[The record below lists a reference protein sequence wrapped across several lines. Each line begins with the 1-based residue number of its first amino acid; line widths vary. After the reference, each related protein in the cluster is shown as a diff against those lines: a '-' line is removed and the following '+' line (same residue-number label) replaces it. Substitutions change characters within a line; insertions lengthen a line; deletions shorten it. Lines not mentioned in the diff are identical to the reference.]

1 MTSNAAQLLT
11 RNCVYV
17 LHRAA
22 ALAASPPAPALPLDR
37 ARLSRLP
44 LAAHPAATCTEMGCG
59 PSTTIVLTP
68 TADTTDERG
77 PASTKHNT
85 QQQQDGGRGGGS
97 PDPIVSL
104 SLHPQRFYTLK
115 SIAKA
120 ANAPD
125 APVLTIISGLVYDV
139 TQFLPMHPG
148 GEDLLRTYGAGQDCT
163 LWFTKPPSDERPFAH
178 VHGKTSLKMLER
190 MRVGWIVSDTDPRA
204 GRSLEDVEAD
214 ESAPTDHR
222 SGKAVEQHRSAAA
235 EDSELASGQRGHA
248 YVHSRDETS
257 AASNN
262 AYQSSTLR
270 MQALHRIKQVERQQT
285 SKHQHNGSAQSAVSL
300 PGMVSSAPQVSV
312 LQAYSQSEIAS
323 HATQH
328 DCWTIAQ
335 RHQVFDVTSLVTTVP
350 PLFDWRRAGGKDSSA
365 YLASKFSEEQVSA
378 FLAPLHIGFVEGH
391 SLQTADLARVPSGTR
406 GGSMAGPNGGAGGPR
421 RSSNSLMS
429 TADTGLDSAAARAAL
444 DAITNDDLTIAASE
458 GLLPAPN
465 NTRYLWRLVA
475 SRDLTHDTKLL
486 TFDPV
491 TAAKD
496 LAFFRAHL
504 SEDDRELA
512 ERFPVVYSPTPLRPA
527 IAHHISVEIPFVLPV
542 ENQAERSQ
550 RERENRPLDVPFRMQ
565 RSYTPLDA
573 GPLVPRSSQLQ
584 LLVKSYPK
592 IAGAHGSEYMHSL
605 RAGDVMVSTGARSRF
620 DFEALAAP
628 RSDDSPKYDYWVCL
642 VAGSGIAAV
651 YAIIRELLR
660 RCSAAQMREQAAVAA
675 GQPPP
680 DQHVRGRSHSS
691 RAASSDSTMH
701 RGRSDSYA
709 CAPCKRI
716 VLIYCS
722 RSEEDIILGPELDA
736 LVEAHPSLFSVF
748 HVLSRPLFSPKASSF
763 SGRLS
768 AELLRIVLP
777 PALQPRDT
785 AQEALMVGG
794 LLGAGAIPGSRP
806 RSPVNAQARPNVHDL
821 HARVVAA
828 QEVVRGSSAASSL
841 HGSPLL
847 NSNSQTGAAV
857 VPNIA
862 AIMAAGNGGSGTNS
876 RPGSRPRSP
885 ARFHFNIPTR
895 STPPTEPAAVA
906 ATAPAAAPAPAT
918 APATVIVAPQPQP
931 AVAAAAIGSGRST
944 LLSVGVKST
953 PPFAP
958 SSAPGSPMPVIGEN
972 LLHVPD
978 GLKNVT
984 SSSDGAGD
992 SLASSHRGSHVP
1004 GGPSALFQRL
1014 GLGGGGGGGAGASG
1028 TGSGS
1033 GSARGVRTTALAL
1046 VCGPIEFNG
1055 AALGLL
1061 AKFGFKRG
1069 LGNMNGKDVHLF

>member
-1 MTSNAAQLLT
+1 
-11 RNCVYV
+11 
-17 LHRAA
+17 
-22 ALAASPPAPALPLDR
+22 
-37 ARLSRLP
+37 
-44 LAAHPAATCTEMGCG
+44 MGCG
-59 PSTTIVLTP
+59 PSTSIVVSHTDAQDDRGN
-68 TADTTDERG
+68 TA
-77 PASTKHNT
+77 AKHA
-85 QQQQDGGRGGGS
+85 GGTGGGGGS
-97 PDPIVSL
+97 PDPVVSL

-115 SIAKA
+115 AIAAA
-120 ANAPD
+120 ANTNDPD
-125 APVLTIISGLVYDV
+125 APVLTIIAGLVYDI
-139 TQFLPMHPG
+139 TDFLPLHPG

-163 LWFTKPPSDERPFAH
+163 LWFTKPPSAERPFAH
-178 VHGKTSLKMLER
+178 VHGKSSMRMLER
-190 MRVGWIVSDTDPRA
+190 MKVGWIVSDDDPRA
-204 GRSLEDVEAD
+204 GKALEEVED
-214 ESAPTDHR
+214 DDTMPQDHR
-222 SGKAVEQHRSAAA
+222 EGKAVEQYRPA
-235 EDSELASGQRGHA
+235 EDSEMASGQRGHA

-257 AASNN
+257 AASHN
-262 AYQSSTLR
+262 AYQSSTIR
-270 MQALHRIKQVERQQT
+270 MQALHRIKQVERQQQN
-285 SKHQHNGSAQSAVSL
+285 SKHTHNASAQSVVSL
-300 PGMVSSAPQVSV
+300 PGMVSSAQPQVSV
-312 LQAYSQSEIAS
+312 LQAYSLADIAA

-350 PLFDWRRAGGKDSSA
+350 PLFDWRKTGGKDSSA
-365 YLASKFSEEQVSA
+365 YLASKFSDEQISA
-378 FLAPLHIGFVEGH
+378 FLAPLHVGFVEGH
-391 SLQTADLARVPSGTR
+391 SLQMADLARVPSGTR
-406 GGSMAGPNGGAGGPR
+406 GGSMAGPNGSGGGPR
-421 RSSNSLMS
+421 RSSNSLVD
-429 TADTGLDSAAARAAL
+429 AAGLDSAAARAAL

-465 NTRYLWRLVA
+465 STRYLWRLVG
-475 SRDLTHDTKLL
+475 SRDFTHDTKLL

-491 TAAKD
+491 THPKE
-496 LAFFRAHL
+496 LAQYRAQL

-542 ENQAERSQ
+542 ENQAERAQ

-573 GPLVPRSSQLQ
+573 GALVPRSSQLQ

-592 IAGAHGSEYMHSL
+592 VAGAHGSEYMHGL
-605 RAGDVMVSTGARSRF
+605 RTGDIMVSTGARSRF

-628 RSDDSPKYDYWVCL
+628 RSDDSPKYDFWVCL

-651 YAIIRELLR
+651 YSIIRELLR
-660 RCSAAQMREQAAVAA
+660 RCAAAQTREQAAAAA
-675 GQPPP
+675 GSQ
-680 DQHVRGRSHSS
+680 QHVRGRSHSS
-691 RAASSDSTMH
+691 RAASSDSTAT
-701 RGRSDSYA
+701 RARSESYSA

-768 AELLRIVLP
+768 IELLRLVLP
-777 PALQPRDT
+777 PALQPRDS
-785 AQEALMVGG
+785 AQDAIMVGG

-806 RSPVNAQARPNVHDL
+806 RSPVNAQARPNVQDL

-828 QEVVRGSSAASSL
+828 QEAVVRGSSGASSL
-841 HGSPLL
+841 HGSPVLL
-847 NSNSQTGAAV
+847 SQQLQGGSQHV
-857 VPNIA
+857 MPNIA
-862 AIMAAGNGGSGTNS
+862 AIMASGTGSGTNS

-885 ARFHFNIPTR
+885 ARFHFNIPSR
-895 STPPTEPAAVA
+895 PTPPAEPAAVIVAPTA
-906 ATAPAAAPAPAT
+906 AAPTVAASTAAVAPPAPAASPP
-918 APATVIVAPQPQP
+918 PQP
-931 AVAAAAIGSGRST
+931 ASSSGSVIGSGRST

-978 GLKNVT
+978 GLKNL
-984 SSSDGAGD
+984 SSDGVGD

-1004 GGPSALFQRL
+1004 GGAPSALFQRL
-1014 GLGGGGGGGAGASG
+1014 GLGGGGGGSGASG